1 MRGNYKIFSLFIICF
16 LAILSVANAQLNKQ
30 FFYNQ
35 ARNYISQDQYT
46 EAINSLNT
54 LIKADST
61 IAEAWFLRGLAKYNL
76 NDLHGAQADFSKA
89 IRHNPVFSQAY
100 LYRGV
105 VLSRFSRFTQAQSD
119 FDMAIDLRPNSPDGY
134 FSRGVNHLLTQQPKQ
149 SISDFNKVIQFQPKN
164 LDAWINRGTAKLY
177 DADSLGALADYT
189 SAIRLN
195 PFYPDSYSK
204 RGRLYFEMNKFNL
217 ALDDLNKSI
226 SLEKENAINYFL
238 RALTHNSLNNN
249 DSALSD
255 LNRAIELSPNNALS
269 IYNRALILWKKGDI
283 KLALRDFDRVAE
295 LNPENILV
303 YFNRAVL
310 LYEMDDFRESIED
323 FTKAIDIFPDF
334 ANAYLGRSAAHARLG
349 NYFDSEMDKTYA
361 QSIAERFSQQHS
373 QPLTDT
379 TQTLNNLIAFNSD
392 FSPRTTIPLL
402 DEFDAR
408 PVDILPFARVIAV
421 PIAKLPIISQE
432 FLPID
437 TLNSKLR
444 TLGVSLTFSTSKNL
458 ARLDTLN
465 FNDGFIDSLL
475 KSLLFSNE
483 NRFRQAIDV
492 LEIASRS
499 NANNP
504 LLLLNLAAEKADM
517 VTFIATFERE
527 IGAVSMEQRTRRQG
541 TGNYFGSVQ
550 LESYNES
557 LELLE
562 KLNGLMPNQHIV
574 LYNLANIYALSGNV
588 DTAIEL
594 YSQAIKSNSNFAEA
608 WYNRGLIHLMQKDN
622 IQGCVDMGK
631 AGELG
636 IKQAYLLIHRFCRR

>member
-1 MRGNYKIFSLFIICF
+1 MRIVLKICVLILFSQ
-16 LAILSVANAQLNKQ
+16 LAVFSSANAQLNKQ

-35 ARNYISQDQYT
+35 ARNHLSQELYT

-76 NDLHGAQADFSKA
+76 NDFHGAQADFTKA

-105 VLSRFSRFTQAQSD
+105 VLSRFSRYVQAQAD

-149 SISDFNKVIQFQPKN
+149 SVSDFNQVIRLQPKN
-164 LDAWINRGTAKLY
+164 VDAWINRGTAKLY
-177 DADSLGALADYT
+177 DADSLGALTDYS
-189 SAIRLN
+189 SAIKLN
-195 PFYPDSYSK
+195 PFYSDSYSK

-226 SLEKENAINYFL
+226 SLEKDNAISYFL
-238 RALTHNSLNNN
+238 RALTHNSLINN
-249 DSALSD
+249 DSALID
-255 LNRAIELSPNNALS
+255 LNKAIELSPNNALS
-269 IYNRALILWKKGDI
+269 IYNRALIFWKRGDI

-310 LYEMDDFRESIED
+310 LYEMDDFRESIND
-323 FTKAIDIFPDF
+323 FSKAIEIFPDF

-361 QSIAERFSQQHS
+361 QSIAERFSQQHN

-379 TQTLNNLIAFNSD
+379 SQTFNNLIAFNSD
-392 FSPRTTIPLL
+392 FSPRTTIPLI

-408 PVDILPFARVIAV
+408 PIDILPFARVVAV
-421 PIAKLPIISQE
+421 PVIKLPTISQD

-437 TLNSKLR
+437 TLNTKLR
-444 TLGVSLTFSTSKNL
+444 IYGVSLTFSTSKNL
-458 ARLDTLN
+458 TKLDTLSIG
-465 FNDGFIDSLL
+465 DDFIDSFFKSILL
-475 KSLLFSNE
+475 SNE

-492 LEIASRS
+492 LKESQKH

-504 LLLLNLAAEKADM
+504 LLLLNLAAEKGDM
-517 VTFIATFERE
+517 VTFIASFERE
-527 IGAVSMEQRTRRQG
+527 IGAVTFEQRARHQ
-541 TGNYFGSVQ
+541 TGGASFGSIQ
-550 LESYNES
+550 IESFRES
-557 LELLE
+557 LEILE
-562 KLNGLMPNQHIV
+562 QLNSIMPNHYII
-574 LYNLANIYALSGNV
+574 LYNIANIYALSGNMES
-588 DTAIEL
+588 AIDL
-594 YSQAIKSNSNFAEA
+594 YSQAIKANSSFAEA

-622 IQGCVDMGK
+622 NLGCVDMGK